1 MEHLLSEKNIYI
13 INRYIVSIVVV
24 TFLSLHFENILNTLY
39 LYLIH
44 MLWWCASCL
53 IMVECKHEITINGN
67 VLGTID
73 ALKQPLSVLAKILK
87 KNNDSLKFV
96 LI

>member
-1 MEHLLSEKNIYI
+1 M
-13 INRYIVSIVVV
+13 
-24 TFLSLHFENILNTLY
+24 F
-39 LYLIH
+39 
-44 MLWWCASCL
+44 
-53 IMVECKHEITINGN
+53 ECKHEITINGN

-73 ALKQPLSVLAKILK
+73 ALKQPLSFLANILK